1 LRFANK
7 ETGAMRVL
15 SGILVA
21 AAFQAAMGFSAA
33 PPRYPARG
41 ARAPLLSARK
51 WGPPPGTRARN
62 GREVGVRMVA
72 TAASKKSR
80 LLKAI
85 QKPRGTIAIM
95 AEIKRKDP
103 GTPGLEFPIPSIQ
116 ELSQCLNA
124 AKVQS
129 IAVWT
134 DEQQYGTTMDD
145 MGMVAAAQQKFKGNF
160 PGPAPVLMLSR
171 KASADVVDAA
181 AAAGA
186 AGVLLPAT
194 LDATSLSTAIS
205 SCFVKGMEPVVL
217 CRDREGV
224 QKALESGAQVVALD
238 SKTLCSRSKFYLLYL
253 PYSLCSL
260 TQVVALD
267 SKTLGVD
274 EAIALADSG
283 EEAQVLMALGGI
295 TSLDDAWRLRD
306 AGFGCVVVGEELL
319 AATYGRPGE
328 VRQGGGVDGLNAA
341 VCRGDTIRQN
351 DLNTFI
357 LALSAK
363 ASVKFGPTGVG
374 SFRERGAKSYRYRI
388 IDDPG

>member
-1 LRFANK
+1 
-7 ETGAMRVL
+7 MRVL

-21 AAFQAAMGFSAA
+21 AACQTALGFSAA
-33 PPRYPARG
+33 PPRYPARIVI
-41 ARAPLLSARK
+41 APPLSARK
-51 WGPPPGTRARN
+51 WGPPGTRVPCAGPGACARA

-103 GTPGLEFPIPSIQ
+103 GTPGLEFPIPSVQ

-145 MGMVAAAQQKFKGNF
+145 MGTVAAAQQKFKGNF

-171 KASADVVDAA
+171 EASADVVDAA

-194 LDATSLSTAIS
+194 LDAASLCAAIS

-238 SKTLCSRSKFYLLYL
+238 SKHLCSRSKFYLLYWL
-253 PYSLCSL
+253 YSLCSL

-295 TSLDDAWRLRD
+295 KSLDDAWRLRD

>member
-1 LRFANK
+1 
-7 ETGAMRVL
+7 MRVL
-15 SGILVA
+15 SGILLA
-21 AAFQAAMGFSAA
+21 AACQAALGFSAA
-33 PPRYPARG
+33 PPRYPVRVPISP
-41 ARAPLLSARK
+41 PLSTRK
-51 WGPPPGTRARN
+51 WGPPSGKRV
-62 GREVGVRMVA
+62 VGLRMVA

-95 AEIKRKDP
+95 AEIKKKDP

-116 ELSQCLNA
+116 ELSLCLNA

-145 MGMVAAAQQKFKGNF
+145 MSMVAAAQQKFKGNF

-171 KASADVVDAA
+171 EASADVVDAA

-238 SKTLCSRSKFYLLYL
+238 VRLFAAARISPTVLAILTL
-253 PYSLCSL
+253 L
-260 TQVVALD
+260 TYAGCG
-267 SKTLGVD
+267 LG
-274 EAIALADSG
+274 
-283 EEAQVLMALGGI
+283 
-295 TSLDDAWRLRD
+295 
-306 AGFGCVVVGEELL
+306 
-319 AATYGRPGE
+319 
-328 VRQGGGVDGLNAA
+328 
-341 VCRGDTIRQN
+341 
-351 DLNTFI
+351 
-357 LALSAK
+357 
-363 ASVKFGPTGVG
+363 
-374 SFRERGAKSYRYRI
+374 
-388 IDDPG
+388 